1 MAKSSRFWPVS
12 ADLPIWQSVGYSLRV
27 PRVPPAAPLTLRQL
41 YRSMRLPDLLALR
54 EAFILDRGDAEL
66 RLSLTVKAFCEERL
80 ELIESV
86 LKEQAALRKARAK
99 KRAALKGQRLMEGQ
113 D

>member
-1 MAKSSRFWPVS
+1 
-12 ADLPIWQSVGYSLRV
+12 
-27 PRVPPAAPLTLRQL
+27 
-41 YRSMRLPDLLALR
+41 MRLPDLLALR
-54 EAFILDRGDAEL
+54 EAFILDRGEAEL

-86 LKEQAALRKARAK
+86 LKEQAALRKAREQRRAK
-99 KRAALKGQRLMEGQ
+99 KRGTAGTAASAGGGGPLKTASEGTGGQ